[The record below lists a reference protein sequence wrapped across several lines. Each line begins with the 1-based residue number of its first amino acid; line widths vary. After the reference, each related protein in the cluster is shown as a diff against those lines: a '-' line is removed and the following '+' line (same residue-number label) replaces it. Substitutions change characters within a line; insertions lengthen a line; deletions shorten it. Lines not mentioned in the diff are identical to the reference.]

1 MELFDIILYA
11 VLGSITF
18 CGLIVLPICALCNY
32 FKEKREEKE
41 RQKQKRKK
49 LLKARELTEKT
60 SSLYESILN
69 DYTLLDQTCLLCATS
84 EQTQILNEDFSYN
97 NLKIDII
104 DDINGEKYNNLIQ
117 YITPT
122 ICSHFY
128 HNNCLNKYNNTHKKN
143 KIFKTPEKCVFCKL
157 YITFTNMQKF
167 GSFFSKNLF

>member
-18 CGLIVLPICALCNY
+18 CGLIVLSICALCNY

-122 ICSHFY
+122 IAHIFIIIIVLI
-128 HNNCLNKYNNTHKKN
+128 NITILIKKTKFLKLLKN
-143 KIFKTPEKCVFCKL
+143 VFFVN
-157 YITFTNMQKF
+157 YI
-167 GSFFSKNLF
+167 

>member
-1 MELFDIILYA
+1 MHYAIILKK
-11 VLGSITF
+11 
-18 CGLIVLPICALCNY
+18 
-32 FKEKREEKE
+32 KEKK
-41 RQKQKRKK
+41 KKDKKKKRKK
-49 LLKARELTEKT
+49 LLKECELMEKA

-143 KIFKTPEKCVFCKL
+143 KIFKTPEKCVF
-157 YITFTNMQKF
+157 F
-167 GSFFSKNLF
+167 SFFIIIT